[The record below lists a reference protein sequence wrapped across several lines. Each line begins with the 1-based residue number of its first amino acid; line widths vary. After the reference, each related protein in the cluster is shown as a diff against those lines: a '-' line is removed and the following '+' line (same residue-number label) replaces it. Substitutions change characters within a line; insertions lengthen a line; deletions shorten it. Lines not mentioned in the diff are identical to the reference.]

1 MIKGI
6 QHFSFTVSNLDEAQ
20 YCPVIFLEKSA
31 ILDEAFLVQEKN
43 TAIALGGTA
52 RDGALE

>member
-20 YCPVIFLEKSA
+20 YCPVIFLEKSV